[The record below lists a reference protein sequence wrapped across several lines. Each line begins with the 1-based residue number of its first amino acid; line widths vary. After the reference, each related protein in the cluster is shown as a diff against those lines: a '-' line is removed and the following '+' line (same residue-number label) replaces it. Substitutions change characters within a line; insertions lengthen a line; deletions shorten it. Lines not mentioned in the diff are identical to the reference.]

1 MAIIVVHNPITDP
14 YFNIALDT
22 WLVREAPFDA
32 QYLMLWQNQPA
43 VIIGRFQNT
52 HEEVNVDFA
61 RSHEIA
67 IVRRMSGG
75 GAVFHDLGNLN
86 FSMVVPTDGYSF
98 NDYAAFT
105 QPVIDTLAHYGV
117 STELSGRNDVLVNG
131 HKFSG
136 NAQYRTTSRLL
147 HHGTILFDADL
158 AMVSQI
164 LTVRPDK
171 LHSKG
176 IKSVRSRVTNIRPYL
191 PGNVTLDDFRRTLLG
206 AIAKHNG
213 GIADHWSLNETQ
225 ISAVRKLQQDRFNQ
239 WDWNFGASPPFNLLG
254 RERFPQGEL
263 DVRLYVAHNII
274 EHIKIYGDFL
284 GPIAIDPLEEA
295 LLYQPYDR
303 SLIAALLDTFPVE
316 TYLGGVTR
324 YQLMQVLFDMTPASC
339 W

>member
-1 MAIIVVHNPITDP
+1 MAVMVVDNPVTDP

-22 WLVREAPFDA
+22 WLVRYAPADA
-32 QYLMLWQNQPA
+32 QYLMLWQNRPA

-61 RSHEIA
+61 QSHEIA
-67 IVRRMSGG
+67 LVRRMSGG

-86 FSMVVPTDGYSF
+86 FSMVVPTDEHPF

-105 QPVIDTLAHYGV
+105 RPVIDTLAHYGV
-117 STELSGRNDVLVNG
+117 ATELSGRNDVTVNG

-158 AMVSQI
+158 SMVPQI

-191 PGNVTLDDFRRTLLG
+191 PDSVTLDEFRRTLLES
-206 AIAKHNG
+206 IADHNG
-213 GIADHWSLNETQ
+213 GMTGHWALNDAQLT
-225 ISAVRKLQQDRFNQ
+225 AVRKLQQDQFSQ
-239 WDWNFGASPPFNLLG
+239 WEWNFGASPPFNLLG
-254 RERFPQGEL
+254 RERFSQGEL
-263 DVRLYVAHNII
+263 DVRLYVVHNMI
-274 EHIKIYGDFL
+274 EHVKIYGDFL
-284 GPIAIDPLEEA
+284 GDIAIAPLEEA

-303 SLIAALLDTFPVE
+303 SIIAALLDTFPVE
-316 TYLGGVTR
+316 HYLGGLTQR
-324 YQLMQVLFDMTPASC
+324 QLMQVLFDMTPAP
-339 W
+339 